1 MLSRPKLGVCSWIF
15 GAVPLAE
22 VVQTIAALDYDG
34 IELQGAMS
42 RYSAAEAKQL
52 VRDHN
57 LSVFAV
63 SPENVD
69 LMAEDKA
76 VRKQALSHYLALLDF
91 AVAVESPLLLVRGM
105 KGRIRPYSSK
115 DEEVRLLETAVAQ
128 LAEEAK
134 QRNLKLGIEVL
145 NRYESHLINT
155 GEEAVAFVERI
166 GQENVGIVLNAFHM
180 SIEEQDAATTIRKVG
195 DKLALYFMADSN
207 RQAIGHGHTK
217 LGADLWGMEDIGY
230 DGPIIMEFLPPKSDP
245 FAPQHDEN
253 AQQLLKTYL
262 RESRSWF

>member
-15 GAVPLAE
+15 GDAPLAD
-22 VVQTIAALDYDG
+22 VVQTIAQLDYDG
-34 IELQGAMS
+34 IELQGALS

-52 VRDHN
+52 RQAHD
-57 LSVFAV
+57 LDVFAV

-69 LMAEDKA
+69 LTAAETA
-76 VRKQALSHYLALLDF
+76 VREQALSHYLALLDF
-91 AVAVESPLLLVRGM
+91 AVEVESPLLIVRGM

-115 DEEVRLLETAVAQ
+115 DEEVGLLETAVAQ

-155 GEEAVAFVERI
+155 GEEAINFVERV
-166 GQENVGIVLNAFHM
+166 GQDNVGIVLNAFHM

-207 RQAIGHGHTK
+207 RQAIGRGHTK

-230 DGPIIMEFLPPKSDP
+230 GGPVIMEFLPPGSDP
-245 FAPQHDEN
+245 FAPQHDED

-262 RESRSWF
+262 QESRSWF

>member
-1 MLSRPKLGVCSWIF
+1 MLSRPKLGVSSWIF
-15 GAVPLAE
+15 GDVPLSNI
-22 VVQTIAALDYDG
+22 VKTIAELDYDG
-34 IELQGAMS
+34 VELQADFS
-42 RYSAAEAKQL
+42 RYASEEAKQL
-52 VRDHN
+52 VDDSN
-57 LSVFAV
+57 LTVFAV

-69 LMAEDKA
+69 LTAEDKS
-76 VRKQALSHYLALLDF
+76 VREQALSHYLKLLDF
-91 AVAVESPLLLVRGM
+91 AVAVESPLLIVRGM

-115 DEEVRLLETAVAQ
+115 DEEMGLLETAVAQ

-145 NRYESHLINT
+145 NRYESHLLNT
-155 GEEAVAFVERI
+155 GEEAINFVERV
-166 GQENVGIVLNAFHM
+166 GQDNVGIVLNAFHM

-207 RQAIGHGHTK
+207 RQAIGRGHTK

-230 DGPIIMEFLPPKSDP
+230 DGPVIMEFLPPNSDP
-245 FAPQHDEN
+245 FAPQHDED

-262 RESRSWF
+262 QESRSWF